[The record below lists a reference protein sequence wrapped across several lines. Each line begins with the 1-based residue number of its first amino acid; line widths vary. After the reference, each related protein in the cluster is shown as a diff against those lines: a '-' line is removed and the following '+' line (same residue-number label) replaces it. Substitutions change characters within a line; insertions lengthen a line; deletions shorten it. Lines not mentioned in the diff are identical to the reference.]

1 MMSLN
6 YRDPSRRTRASVGVS
21 ANVEWR
27 RWGEIDPL
35 YGVCSWPGRRRT
47 DSNPWTEEE
56 FFALGASDWQ
66 DYLRQWEQYGVI
78 PESCVEIGCGAGRMT
93 RAMAGF
99 FRQIHAVDVSPD
111 MIAYARR
118 AVEQSSVTFHLA
130 DGKSLPL
137 PDRSVSAAFSTLV
150 FRHFDRKSDAH
161 IYFKE
166 IHRVLV
172 GGASFMVELP
182 IYCWPT
188 MHRVFSLIY
197 GTRKMLGQLRAMF
210 RRHWLRHGAGQP
222 FMRAL
227 IYDINWLQTTLT
239 SIGFT
244 DIEIR
249 VFPLRSY
256 PTSWHT
262 VVLARKPI
270 GPTT

>member
-1 MMSLN
+1 
-6 YRDPSRRTRASVGVS
+6 
-21 ANVEWR
+21 
-27 RWGEIDPL
+27 
-35 YGVCSWPGRRRT
+35 
-47 DSNPWTEEE
+47 
-56 FFALGASDWQ
+56 
-66 DYLRQWEQYGVI
+66 
-78 PESCVEIGCGAGRMT
+78 
-93 RAMAGF
+93 
-99 FRQIHAVDVSPD
+99 
-111 MIAYARR
+111 
-118 AVEQSSVTFHLA
+118 
-130 DGKSLPL
+130 
-137 PDRSVSAAFSTLV
+137 
-150 FRHFDRKSDAH
+150 
-161 IYFKE
+161 
-166 IHRVLV
+166 
-172 GGASFMVELP
+172 MVELP

-256 PTSWHT
+256 STSWHT